1 MSRSRQAG
9 EESFKFEPALEHN
22 RNIGVSWAEMPDQS
36 EADYFADRALVE
48 QDLSRTAG
56 DPKAAAA
63 HAELAERYEALA
75 EVFKSD
81 HPTLKVAYQLA
92 TKRPA
97 PIERSGR
104 ARVSE

>member
-1 MSRSRQAG
+1 MT
-9 EESFKFEPALEHN
+9 
-22 RNIGVSWAEMPDQS
+22 DQS
-36 EADYFADRALVE
+36 EADYFADCALVE
-48 QDLSRTAG
+48 LHLSRTAG

-75 EVFKSD
+75 EVFKSE

-97 PIERSGR
+97 PIAGSRPL
-104 ARVSE
+104 RVPK